1 MGPWVRGNP
10 WILSQPKDVEKFSIM
25 YFNTFNYLYPFLDR
39 ECFFSQTLPKAMEAL
54 AQSKDETTIT
64 LLVLAL
70 GQLAHEGAL
79 GVLVT
84 TTSNRPSGVR
94 GGSANLPPGF
104 SLFSKAEM
112 RIAFTALPWKV
123 CRYLPSGVR
132 RPP

>member
-1 MGPWVRGNP
+1 
-10 WILSQPKDVEKFSIM
+10 M

-54 AQSKDETTIT
+54 PQIKDETTIT

-112 RIAFTALPWKV
+112 RIAFTAT
-123 CRYLPSGVR
+123 
-132 RPP
+132 